1 MRNSLMAIFVLLVS
15 SLYGQTE
22 SKDWVYEYNGG
33 KKYIVHIAQAG
44 NTLWGLHQTYGVSV
58 NEITA
63 SNPGIEKGLKE
74 GFRYLIPKGVADIK
88 VPNGTLVREH
98 EVVKGET
105 AFSIAKKYNS
115 SVDALLNNNPGIDK
129 GLKIGQVLKV
139 IITPEASATPIKDKE
154 PSKVPAPSITF
165 SDSIL
170 VYEVKD
176 KETLYTIS
184 KRFMVPVSDLQNF
197 NSLKSTNIKAGDV
210 LRIPLKKESVKQ
222 VEVREVKPVREHK
235 KIDEELIFKPKSKY
249 NIAVLLSF
257 GLNDKSNTALKNLA
271 TEFYMGVELAID
283 SLERKGFSANV
294 KVIDIPLDSVGIMKV
309 LNGAEMKTMD
319 LVFAPLVPNSADI
332 VGKWCKLQKIRMVCP
347 SACNTAL
354 LKDNPFVYSS
364 IATDMTQLEILAKYS
379 FEQYKNAQ
387 IVLINPGNGKDK
399 ELYDA
404 YRKKFMA
411 LSKQSSN
418 LKLIEATSSDFST
431 FIRKTGETV
440 LVYPSRDKGSVLTF
454 INNLH
459 KAAGKYSAADITV
472 LGVKEWGGYDD
483 ISGYYKTR
491 YHITWA
497 STNDLNYSLPDT
509 KTLLRLFR
517 IKYRTDMSKV
527 SAHGFDVF
535 YYFTT
540 TLLMKEKVDTE
551 VINAFDMREIA
562 PGSGYENQSSFI
574 LKHEDYELIRIG
586 VFNE

>member
-1 MRNSLMAIFVLLVS
+1 MKNSLIALFVFLVS
-15 SLYGQTE
+15 TLWAQTD

-33 KKYIVHIAQAG
+33 EKYIVHVAQAG
-44 NTLWGLHQTYGVSV
+44 NTLWGLHQTYGVPV

-74 GFRYLIPKGVADIK
+74 GFRYLIPKGTADIK
-88 VPNGTLVREH
+88 VPNGTLVRDH

-139 IITPEASATPIKDKE
+139 IITPEVSAAPIKDKE
-154 PSKVPAPSITF
+154 TPKVTTPAITF
-165 SDSIL
+165 TDSIL

-184 KRFMVPVSDLQNF
+184 KRFMVPVSDLQSF
-197 NSLKSTNIKAGDV
+197 NSLKTSNIKTGDV

-222 VEVREVKPVREHK
+222 VEVREVKPIKVDRKVDH
-235 KIDEELIFKPKSKY
+235 ELIFKPKEKY
-249 NIAVLLSF
+249 TIAVLLSF
-257 GLNDKSNTALKNLA
+257 GLNDRSNSALKNLA

-294 KVIDIPLDSVGIMKV
+294 KVIDIPLDSLGIMRV
-309 LNGAEMKTMD
+309 LNGAEMKNMD
-319 LVFAPLVPNSADI
+319 LIFAPLVPQSADI
-332 VGKWCKLQKIRMVCP
+332 VGRWCKTQKIRMVCP
-347 SACNTAL
+347 SACNSAL
-354 LKDNPFVYSS
+354 LKDNPYVYSS
-364 IATDMTQLEILAKYS
+364 IATEMTQLEILAKYTVDQFKS
-379 FEQYKNAQ
+379 AQ
-387 IVLINPGNGKDK
+387 IVLVNPGNSKDK

-404 YRKKFMA
+404 YRKKFIE

-418 LKLIEATSSDFST
+418 LKLIEATSSDFTT
-431 FIRKTGETV
+431 FVRKSGETV

-459 KAAGKYSAADITV
+459 KAVGKSNAADVTV
-472 LGVKEWGGYDD
+472 LGVKEWGGFDD
-483 ISGYYKTR
+483 IGGYYKSR
-491 YHITWA
+491 YHISWA
-497 STNDLNYSLPDT
+497 TSNDLNYSLDDS

-517 IKYRTDMSKV
+517 SKYRSDMSKV

-535 YYFTT
+535 YYFTS
-540 TLLMKEKVDTE
+540 TLLMQEKVATE
-551 VINAFDMREIA
+551 VINAFNMREVA
-562 PGSGYENQSSFI
+562 PGSGFENKSSFI
-574 LKHEDYELIRIG
+574 LKHEDYELNRVGI
-586 VFNE
+586 FNE